1 MAEKSSNLTVIEHI
15 RYNDQCEEGE
25 GKR

>member
-1 MAEKSSNLTVIEHI
+1 MAEKSSNLTVIEQI